1 MDITTANRLY
11 ELRKQHGYSQ
21 DELADKLNVSR
32 QAISKWE
39 RSESSPD
46 TDNLIALARLYGV
59 SLDELLNY
67 TPASA
72 SADTKDTDAQTTD
85 GNSENNGQNAQSTVN
100 NDKTDTKTFGSDSNS
115 DRVHID
121 ENGIYVHDKDG
132 SDVVINGGIAKLVN
146 KVVGTIHIED
156 GKKTTING
164 KDVNDGEYVENG
176 SAVHIKNGHITFDNQ
191 KSKNVA
197 IASSVVNGVTFLLC
211 TVSYLLIGF
220 LCRDRHFNLDCRLA
234 HEPVQNCEIRHRKLA
249 GRFGCIQRNRA
260 DLTRKHSC
268 TGQFL
273 KCASRILIECNIR
286 LCGDLIR
293 RAAGAIFFCTRIR
306 TVQFH
311 RICAQLH
318 LIGRSTSTAAADQ
331 HAGQRDCCS
340 RSCCALHKGT
350 PGHFFCHNI
359 ALL

>member
-67 TPASA
+67 TPTNT
-72 SADTKDTDAQTTD
+72 SADTKDSDAQTTD
-85 GNSENNGQNAQSTVN
+85 GNSQNNYQSTQSTVN
-100 NDKTDTKTFGSDSNS
+100 GDKTDAKTFVYANKGDQ
-115 DRVHID
+115 VHID

-164 KDVNDGEYVENG
+164 KDVNEGEYIKNG
-176 SAVHIKNGHITFDNQ
+176 SAVHIKNRHITFDNQ
-191 KSKNVA
+191 KSKNIA
-197 IASSVVNGVTFLLC
+197 IASSIVNGVTFLLC
-211 TVSYLLIGF
+211 TLAYLLIGF
-220 LCRDRHFNLDCRLA
+220 LCNLWHPGWILFFVPFIVGGIFDTIAKRNPSAFPVVFIVLAAYLLLGCGFNMW
-234 HEPVQNCEIRHRKLA
+234 HPYW
-249 GRFGCIQRNRA
+249 
-260 DLTRKHSC
+260 
-268 TGQFL
+268 
-273 KCASRILIECNIR
+273 
-286 LCGDLIR
+286 
-293 RAAGAIFFCTRIR
+293 AIFFIIPAYYI
-306 TVQFH
+306 VVEP
-311 RICAQLH
+311 IK
-318 LIGRSTSTAAADQ
+318 AAIVKKKKPMFDIEINNAELTND
-331 HAGQRDCCS
+331 DS
-340 RSCCALHKGT
+340 DDESD
-350 PGHFFCHNI
+350 ND
-359 ALL
+359 

>member
-67 TPASA
+67 TPTNT
-72 SADTKDTDAQTTD
+72 SADTKDSDAQTTD
-85 GNSENNGQNAQSTVN
+85 GNSENNSQSTQSTVN
-100 NDKTDTKTFGSDSNS
+100 DDKTDAKTFVYANKGDQ
-115 DRVHID
+115 VHID

-164 KDVNDGEYVENG
+164 KDVNEGEYVKNG

-191 KSKNVA
+191 KSKNIA
-197 IASSVVNGVTFLLC
+197 IASSIVNGVTFLLC
-211 TVSYLLIGF
+211 TLVYLLIGF
-220 LCRDRHFNLDCRLA
+220 LCNLWHPGWILFFVPFIVGGIFDTIAKRKPSAL
-234 HEPVQNCEIRHRKLA
+234 PVVYIV
-249 GRFGCIQRNRA
+249 
-260 DLTRKHSC
+260 
-268 TGQFL
+268 
-273 KCASRILIECNIR
+273 
-286 LCGDLIR
+286 
-293 RAAGAIFFCTRIR
+293 RAAYLLLGCGFNMWHPYWALFCIIPAYYIVVEPIKAAVAKKKTPIL
-306 TVQFH
+306 TV
-311 RICAQLH
+311 
-318 LIGRSTSTAAADQ
+318 
-331 HAGQRDCCS
+331 
-340 RSCCALHKGT
+340 
-350 PGHFFCHNI
+350 NI
-359 ALL
+359 NGNDSDNDENDENED

>member
-67 TPASA
+67 TPTNT
-72 SADTKDTDAQTTD
+72 SADTKDSDAQTTD
-85 GNSENNGQNAQSTVN
+85 GNSENNSQSTQSTVN
-100 NDKTDTKTFGSDSNS
+100 DDKTDAKTFFCANKGDQ
-115 DRVHID
+115 VHID

-164 KDVNDGEYVENG
+164 KDVNEGEYVKNG

-191 KSKNVA
+191 KSKNIA
-197 IASSVVNGVTFLLC
+197 IASSIVNGVTFLLC
-211 TVSYLLIGF
+211 TLAYLLIGF
-220 LCRDRHFNLDCRLA
+220 LC
-234 HEPVQNCEIRHRKLA
+234 
-249 GRFGCIQRNRA
+249 
-260 DLTRKHSC
+260 
-268 TGQFL
+268 
-273 KCASRILIECNIR
+273 
-286 LCGDLIR
+286 
-293 RAAGAIFFCTRIR
+293 
-306 TVQFH
+306 
-311 RICAQLH
+311 
-318 LIGRSTSTAAADQ
+318 ST
-331 HAGQRDCCS
+331 
-340 RSCCALHKGT
+340 
-350 PGHFFCHNI
+350 
-359 ALL
+359 

>member
-67 TPASA
+67 TPTNA
-72 SADTKDTDAQTTD
+72 SADTKENDNAD
-85 GNSENNGQNAQSTVN
+85 GNVENDGQNAQSAVDD
-100 NDKTDTKTFGSDSNS
+100 DKTDAKTFVYANKGDQ
-115 DRVHID
+115 VHID
-121 ENGIYVHDKDG
+121 ENGIHVHDKDG

-191 KSKNVA
+191 KSKNIA
-197 IASSVVNGVTFLLC
+197 IASSIVNGVTFLLC
-211 TVSYLLIGF
+211 TLAYLLIGF
-220 LCRDRHFNLDCRLA
+220 LCNLWHPGWILFFVPFIVGGIFDTIAKRNPSTFPIVFIVTAVYLLLGCGFNMW
-234 HEPVQNCEIRHRKLA
+234 HPYW
-249 GRFGCIQRNRA
+249 
-260 DLTRKHSC
+260 
-268 TGQFL
+268 
-273 KCASRILIECNIR
+273 
-286 LCGDLIR
+286 
-293 RAAGAIFFCTRIR
+293 AIFCVIPAYYIVVEPIKAAVAKKKKPMFNIEINNAER
-306 TVQFH
+306 TNED
-311 RICAQLH
+311 
-318 LIGRSTSTAAADQ
+318 SDDESEND
-331 HAGQRDCCS
+331 
-340 RSCCALHKGT
+340 
-350 PGHFFCHNI
+350 
-359 ALL
+359 

>member
-67 TPASA
+67 TPTNA
-72 SADTKDTDAQTTD
+72 SADTKENDNAD
-85 GNSENNGQNAQSTVN
+85 GNVENDDESAQSTVN
-100 NDKTDTKTFGSDSNS
+100 DDKTDAKTFVYANKGDQ
-115 DRVHID
+115 VHID
-121 ENGIYVHDKDG
+121 ANGIHVHDKDG

-164 KDVNDGEYVENG
+164 KEVNEGEYAKNG

-191 KSKNVA
+191 KSKNIA
-197 IASSVVNGVTFLLC
+197 IASSIVNGVTFLLC
-211 TVSYLLIGF
+211 TVAYLLIGF
-220 LCRDRHFNLDCRLA
+220 LCNLWHPGWILFFVPFIVGGIFDTIAKRNPSTFPIVFIVTAVYL
-234 HEPVQNCEIRHRKLA
+234 LL
-249 GRFGCIQRNRA
+249 GCGYNMW
-260 DLTRKHSC
+260 HPYW
-268 TGQFL
+268 
-273 KCASRILIECNIR
+273 
-286 LCGDLIR
+286 
-293 RAAGAIFFCTRIR
+293 AIFCVIPAYYIVVEPIKAAVAKKKKPMFNIEINNAER
-306 TVQFH
+306 TDED
-311 RICAQLH
+311 
-318 LIGRSTSTAAADQ
+318 SDDESEND
-331 HAGQRDCCS
+331 
-340 RSCCALHKGT
+340 
-350 PGHFFCHNI
+350 
-359 ALL
+359 

>member
-67 TPASA
+67 TPTNT
-72 SADTKDTDAQTTD
+72 SADTKDSDAQTTD
-85 GNSENNGQNAQSTVN
+85 GNSENNSQSTQSTVN
-100 NDKTDTKTFGSDSNS
+100 DDKTDAKTFFCANKD
-115 DRVHID
+115 DKVYID
-121 ENGIYVHDKDG
+121 ENGIYVHDKGG

-164 KDVNDGEYVENG
+164 KDVNEGEYVKNG

-191 KSKNVA
+191 KSKNIA
-197 IASSVVNGVTFLLC
+197 IASSIVNGVTFLLC
-211 TVSYLLIGF
+211 TLAYLLIGS
-220 LCRDRHFNLDCRLA
+220 LCNLWHPGWILFFVPFIVGGIFDTIAKRNPSAFPVVFIVLAVYLLLGCGFNMW
-234 HEPVQNCEIRHRKLA
+234 HPYW
-249 GRFGCIQRNRA
+249 
-260 DLTRKHSC
+260 
-268 TGQFL
+268 
-273 KCASRILIECNIR
+273 
-286 LCGDLIR
+286 
-293 RAAGAIFFCTRIR
+293 AIFFIIPAYYI
-306 TVQFH
+306 VVEP
-311 RICAQLH
+311 IK
-318 LIGRSTSTAAADQ
+318 AA
-331 HAGQRDCCS
+331 
-340 RSCCALHKGT
+340 
-350 PGHFFCHNI
+350 I
-359 ALL
+359 AKKKKPMFDIEINDAELTNDDSDDESDND

>member
-67 TPASA
+67 TPTNT
-72 SADTKDTDAQTTD
+72 SADTKDSDAQTTD
-85 GNSENNGQNAQSTVN
+85 SNSENNSQSTQSTVN
-100 NDKTDTKTFGSDSNS
+100 DDKTDAKTFVYANKGDQ
-115 DRVHID
+115 VHID

-164 KDVNDGEYVENG
+164 KDVDEGEYIENG
-176 SAVHIKNGHITFDNQ
+176 SAVHIENGHITFDNQ
-191 KSKNVA
+191 KSKK
-197 IASSVVNGVTFLLC
+197 IALASNIVNGVTFLLC
-211 TVSYLLIGF
+211 TLTYLLIGF
-220 LCRDRHFNLDCRLA
+220 LCNLWHPGWLLFAIPFIVGGTFDTIAKRNPSQFPIVIIVTAVYLLLGCQWGMWHPYWALFCIIPA
-234 HEPVQNCEIRHRKLA
+234 YYIVVEPIKAAVAKKKTPI
-249 GRFGCIQRNRA
+249 
-260 DLTRKHSC
+260 LTV
-268 TGQFL
+268 
-273 KCASRILIECNIR
+273 NIN
-286 LCGDLIR
+286 GSD
-293 RAAGAIFFCTRIR
+293 
-306 TVQFH
+306 
-311 RICAQLH
+311 
-318 LIGRSTSTAAADQ
+318 SD
-331 HAGQRDCCS
+331 DDEND
-340 RSCCALHKGT
+340 K
-350 PGHFFCHNI
+350 NED
-359 ALL
+359 

>member
-72 SADTKDTDAQTTD
+72 SADTKDSDAQTTD
-85 GNSENNGQNAQSTVN
+85 GNSENNDQNAQSTVN
-100 NDKTDTKTFGSDSNS
+100 NGKTDTKTFGSDSNS

-211 TVSYLLIGF
+211 TVAYILIGF
-220 LCRDRHFNLDCRLA
+220 LCNLWHPGWILFFVPLIVGGIFDTIAKRNPSAFPIVFIVTAVYLLLGCGFNMW
-234 HEPVQNCEIRHRKLA
+234 HPYW
-249 GRFGCIQRNRA
+249 
-260 DLTRKHSC
+260 
-268 TGQFL
+268 
-273 KCASRILIECNIR
+273 
-286 LCGDLIR
+286 
-293 RAAGAIFFCTRIR
+293 AIFCVIPAYYIVVEPIKAAVAKKKKPMFNIEINNAER
-306 TVQFH
+306 TDDN
-311 RICAQLH
+311 
-318 LIGRSTSTAAADQ
+318 SDNDSD
-331 HAGQRDCCS
+331 DES
-340 RSCCALHKGT
+340 
-350 PGHFFCHNI
+350 NDD
-359 ALL
+359 

>member
-67 TPASA
+67 TPTNA
-72 SADTKDTDAQTTD
+72 SADTIENNNTD
-85 GNSENNGQNAQSTVN
+85 GNAENDDKNAQSTVN
-100 NDKTDTKTFGSDSNS
+100 NDKTDAKTFVYANEGDQ
-115 DRVHID
+115 VHID

-164 KDVNDGEYVENG
+164 KDVNEGEYVENG

-191 KSKNVA
+191 KSKDIA
-197 IASSVVNGVTFLLC
+197 IASSIVNGVTFLGCTLAYILIGCLC
-211 TVSYLLIGF
+211 NLWHPGWILFFVPFIVGGIFDTIAKRNPSTFPIVFIVTAVYLLLGCGF
-220 LCRDRHFNLDCRLA
+220 NMWH
-234 HEPVQNCEIRHRKLA
+234 PYW
-249 GRFGCIQRNRA
+249 
-260 DLTRKHSC
+260 
-268 TGQFL
+268 
-273 KCASRILIECNIR
+273 
-286 LCGDLIR
+286 
-293 RAAGAIFFCTRIR
+293 AIFCAIPAYYIIVEPIKAAVAKKKKPIFDIEINNAER
-306 TVQFH
+306 TDEDSDDESEN
-311 RICAQLH
+311 
-318 LIGRSTSTAAADQ
+318 G
-331 HAGQRDCCS
+331 
-340 RSCCALHKGT
+340 
-350 PGHFFCHNI
+350 
-359 ALL
+359 

>member
-67 TPASA
+67 TPTNA
-72 SADTKDTDAQTTD
+72 SADTKENDNAD
-85 GNSENNGQNAQSTVN
+85 GNVENDGQNAQSAVDD
-100 NDKTDTKTFGSDSNS
+100 DKTDAKTFVYANKGDQ
-115 DRVHID
+115 VHID
-121 ENGIYVHDKDG
+121 ENGIHVHDKDG

-191 KSKNVA
+191 KSKNIA
-197 IASSVVNGVTFLLC
+197 IASSIVNGVTFLLC
-211 TVSYLLIGF
+211 TLAYLLIGF
-220 LCRDRHFNLDCRLA
+220 LCNLWHPGWILFFVPFIVGGIFDTIAKRNPSTFPIVFIVTAVYLLLGCGFNMW
-234 HEPVQNCEIRHRKLA
+234 HPYW
-249 GRFGCIQRNRA
+249 
-260 DLTRKHSC
+260 
-268 TGQFL
+268 
-273 KCASRILIECNIR
+273 
-286 LCGDLIR
+286 
-293 RAAGAIFFCTRIR
+293 AIFCVIPAYYIVVEPIKAAVAKKKKPMFNIEINNAER
-306 TVQFH
+306 TNED
-311 RICAQLH
+311 
-318 LIGRSTSTAAADQ
+318 SDDESE
-331 HAGQRDCCS
+331 
-340 RSCCALHKGT
+340 
-350 PGHFFCHNI
+350 NN
-359 ALL
+359 